1 MSLNQLIT
9 TSNYL
14 LFILLTLFPLVHND
28 VVATLINSL
37 SVARFGLVAR
47 NHLGVLTTSTA
58 SRFDVLSSVL
68 AEILCLR

>member
-1 MSLNQLIT
+1 MSLNQLIA

-14 LFILLTLFPLVHND
+14 LFILLTLFSLAHND
-28 VVATLINSL
+28 VVATLISSS

-47 NHLGVLTTSTA
+47 NHLGVLTAATA